1 MSHIDDLKVRI
12 EGLNEA
18 ERVEYNRR
26 LQLLKSTKEAASTYA
41 LALEVATTDLQ
52 KIKQLNIGAWAGLSV
67 MIAGIFFSVISG
79 ASSSQYLIVLA
90 CLAGLSIVLINQRRG
105 HKDAEIQVIKAQ
117 LTLLERDWAA
127 TGLEAGFMFAIIE
140 MEKTLGANTSGYQSL
155 QNVNSSNAAKK
166 KTLSDYEYTLR
177 NEIILNIQNEKDW
190 WSKISVISGKW
201 YEVSG

>member
-26 LQLLKSTKEAASTYA
+26 LQLLKSTKEAANTYA

-52 KIKQLNIGAWAGLSV
+52 KIKQLNIGAWASLSV
-67 MIAGIFFSVISG
+67 MIAGIFFFLISG
-79 ASSSQYLIVLA
+79 ANPSPYVIVFA
-90 CLAGLSIVLINQRRG
+90 CLAGLAIVLINQRRS
-105 HKDAEIQVIKAQ
+105 HKDSEIQVIKAQ

-155 QNVNSSNAAKK
+155 QNVNSTNAAKK

-201 YEVSG
+201 YEVS

>member
-12 EGLNEA
+12 DELNEA

-26 LQLLKSTKEAASTYA
+26 LQLLKSTKEAANTYVQ
-41 LALEVATTDLQ
+41 ALEVANDDLQ

-67 MIAGIFFSVISG
+67 MIAGIFFFLFSG
-79 ASSSQYLIVLA
+79 TNHSPYLIVFA
-90 CLAGLSIVLINQRRG
+90 CLAGLAILLINQRRG
-105 HKDAEIQVIKAQ
+105 HKDAEIQLLKAQ

-177 NEIILNIQNEKDW
+177 NEIILNIHNEKDW

-201 YEVSG
+201 YEVNG

>member
-90 CLAGLSIVLINQRRG
+90 CLAGLAIVLINQRRG
-105 HKDAEIQVIKAQ
+105 HKDAEIQVLKAQ

>member
-18 ERVEYNRR
+18 ESVEYNRR
-26 LQLLKSTKEAASTYA
+26 LQLLKSTKEAANTYA
-41 LALEVATTDLQ
+41 QALEVADDELQ
-52 KIKQLNIGAWAGLSV
+52 KIKQLNIGAWAALSV
-67 MIAGIFFSVISG
+67 MIAGIFFFLISE
-79 ASSSQYLIVLA
+79 ASANPYLIVFS
-90 CLAGLSIVLINQRRG
+90 CLAGLALLLINQRRG
-105 HKDAEIQVIKAQ
+105 QKDAEIQLLKAQ

-201 YEVSG
+201 YEVNG

>member
-26 LQLLKSTKEAASTYA
+26 LQLLKSTKEAANTYA
-41 LALEVATTDLQ
+41 QALAVADDELQ
-52 KIKQLNIGAWAGLSV
+52 KIKQLNIGVWASLSV
-67 MIAGIFFSVISG
+67 MIAGIFFFLISSASVNP
-79 ASSSQYLIVLA
+79 YLIVFA
-90 CLAGLSIVLINQRRG
+90 CLAGLTLLLVNQRRG
-105 HKDAEIQVIKAQ
+105 HKDAEIQLLKAQ

-166 KTLSDYEYTLR
+166 KTLSDYEYTIR

-201 YEVSG
+201 YEVNG